1 VDRTEPSK
9 NILRGFRAF
18 ELLIQRHEEFRG
30 RVKFLAFLVPS
41 RTDIGIYQTYT
52 DEIFELV
59 DAINDEYGVPGWQPI
74 EVFFE
79 ANYAQAIAALRDADV
94 TLVNP
99 LIDGMNL
106 VAKEVSLVSLTDGVL
121 ILSEAA
127 GSYDQLRDY
136 VLDVAPA
143 DIEGTVRALRQALK
157 MGSAERRRRARGLRR
172 LVQEEDVRMW
182 LMHQFR
188 DLQAIGRSRE

>member
-1 VDRTEPSK
+1 M
-9 NILRGFRAF
+9 L
-18 ELLIQRHEEFRG
+18 
-30 RVKFLAFLVPS
+30 
-41 RTDIGIYQTYT
+41 
-52 DEIFELV
+52 
-59 DAINDEYGVPGWQPI
+59 GWQPI

-79 ANYAQAIAALRDADV
+79 SNYPQAIAALQDADV

-106 VAKEVSLVSLTDGVL
+106 VAKEASLVSTTDGVL

-127 GSYDQLRDY
+127 GSYDQLREF
-136 VLDVAPA
+136 VLEVAPA

-157 MGSAERRRRARGLRR
+157 MGVAERRRRARGLRR
-172 LVQEEDVRMW
+172 IVQKEDVRSW

-188 DLQAIGRSRE
+188 DLQAVNQSRA